1 MKDEKDAVFRITYL
15 KAMFVCNVSMI
26 FVMGSLYVDYRSV
39 LQKGDRIMIS
49 EHMKSVFRWNDG
61 ADSNDWGPDSSTS
74 FQSITKAGRGIF
86 RGIIRVITFD
96 TAIYAEVADDKGA
109 TSQALSIVLISA
121 FVAGVSAYIAAGSEG
136 FDFIISQ
143 MFLASVG
150 WVLWVSITYF
160 IATQIFKKHAPE
172 RDWKS
177 LARALGFAQSAGVL
191 RILAVIPGL
200 GVALTLVVL
209 AWIFIAS
216 VLAIRGALG
225 FESHWR
231 AFAVAAIGLIP
242 FVPVMVFLNLLMV
255 GS

>member
-1 MKDEKDAVFRITYL
+1 
-15 KAMFVCNVSMI
+15 
-26 FVMGSLYVDYRSV
+26 
-39 LQKGDRIMIS
+39 MIS

-61 ADSNDWGPDSSTS
+61 ADSNDWSPVSSTS
-74 FQSITKAGRGIF
+74 FQSIIKAGRGIS
-86 RGIIRVITFD
+86 RSMIRVITFD

-109 TSQALSIVLISA
+109 TLQALSIVLISV
-121 FVAGVSAYIAAGSEG
+121 FVAGVSAFVAAGFEG
-136 FDFIISQ
+136 FDLVVSQ

-160 IATQIFKKHAPE
+160 VGTQIFKKRAPD

-216 VLAIRGALG
+216 ILAIRGALG

-231 AFAVAAIGLIP
+231 ALGVVAIGLIP
-242 FVPVMVFLNLLMV
+242 FVPVMVFLNLLIV

>member
-1 MKDEKDAVFRITYL
+1 MSTVICL
-15 KAMFVCNVSMI
+15 VSAI
-26 FVMGSLYVDYRSV
+26 FVLGILHIIYRGVLVRYRGV
-39 LQKGDRIMIS
+39 LQEGDRKMIS
-49 EHMKSVFRWNDG
+49 EHTKSVTRWNDG
-61 ADSNDWGPDSSTS
+61 GDVHDWNPVSSTL
-74 FQSITKAGRGIF
+74 FQSVAKACRSIS
-86 RGIIRVITFD
+86 RRMVRVITFD

-109 TSQALSIVLISA
+109 TSQALSVVLISA
-121 FVAGVSAYIAAGSEG
+121 FAAGVSAYIAAGFEG
-136 FDFIISQ
+136 SDHVVSQ

-160 IATQIFKKHAPE
+160 IGTQIFKKHAPE

>member
-1 MKDEKDAVFRITYL
+1 ML
-15 KAMFVCNVSMI
+15 VCNVSMI
-26 FVMGSLYVDYRSV
+26 FAMGSLYVDRLSV
-39 LQKGDRIMIS
+39 LQIGDKDMIS
-49 EHMKSVFRWNDG
+49 EHMKSVVKWNDG
-61 ADSNDWGPDSSTS
+61 GDSNGWGPVSSTS
-74 FQSITKAGRGIF
+74 FQSITMACRSIS
-86 RGIIRVITFD
+86 RSMIRVITFD

-109 TSQALSIVLISA
+109 NLQAFSIVLISA
-121 FVAGVSAYIAAGSEG
+121 FVAGVSAYVAAGFEG
-136 FDFIISQ
+136 FDRVVSQ

-160 IATQIFKKHAPE
+160 IGTQIFNKRTPE
-172 RDWKS
+172 RNWKS

-200 GVALTLVVL
+200 GVALTVVVL

-231 AFAVAAIGLIP
+231 AFAVVAIGLIP